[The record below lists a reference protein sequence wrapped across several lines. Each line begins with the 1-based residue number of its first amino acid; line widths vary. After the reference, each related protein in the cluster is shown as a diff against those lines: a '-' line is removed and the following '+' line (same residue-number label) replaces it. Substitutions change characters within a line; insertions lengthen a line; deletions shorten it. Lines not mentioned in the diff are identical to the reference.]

1 MSDTSSDYD
10 YDTVIMI
17 KYYFDYVTLCDL
29 KKVRYLEGLVR
40 SRDLLKAEMNL
51 LLVANRKVKKIQSTE
66 MLWCTT
72 VGWKMERAPGK
83 GTEANDL

>member
-40 SRDLLKAEMNL
+40 SRDLLKAETNL
-51 LLVANRKVKKIQSTE
+51 LLVKESQSTE
-66 MLWCTT
+66 MLWCTA
-72 VGWKMERAPGK
+72 VGWKTERAPGK